1 MKRRCGKSCRPTLV
15 LSGRKIDIVRLALPG
30 QKQPQQLMTLAWVQ
44 SLGAEFD
51 IVVNLDGYNEAVL

>member
-1 MKRRCGKSCRPTLV
+1 
-15 LSGRKIDIVRLALPG
+15 
-30 QKQPQQLMTLAWVQ
+30 MTLAWVQ